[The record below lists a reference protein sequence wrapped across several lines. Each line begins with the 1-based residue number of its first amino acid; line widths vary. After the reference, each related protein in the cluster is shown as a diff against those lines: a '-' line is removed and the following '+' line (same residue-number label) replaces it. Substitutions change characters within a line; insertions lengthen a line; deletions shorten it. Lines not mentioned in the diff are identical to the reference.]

1 MTQKA
6 ISDRP
11 YQKLFFPEENI
22 MAKSYLDSLLGERE
36 KIQLVARQ
44 HWFILLSSIAL
55 EIFTI
60 LVILTAIVL
69 AVVLLPS
76 FPTVIVVVVGFGIIM
91 IPVASMVRDILIYSH
106 HEYII
111 TNLRVIQ
118 LSGIFNKQV
127 IDSSLEKVND
137 VKLAQSALG
146 RIFNYGDVEILTASE
161 LGVNLFKRIE
171 NPVTFKTA
179 MLNAKARLDSGQ
191 GWHRRPPRRHR
202 ERPGAA
208 GSAGYA
214 AQAGRADRRRVPAE
228 KSPAAG
234 ENLNPDD
241 RILPVRQTS
250 PSRRS
255 RLCRASPRW

>member
-1 MTQKA
+1 
-6 ISDRP
+6 
-11 YQKLFFPEENI
+11 

-44 HWFILLSSIAL
+44 HWFILISSIAL

-60 LVILTAIVL
+60 LVIMAAIVTAAILFPNTILL
-69 AVVLLPS
+69 AFVIGFALL
-76 FPTVIVVVVGFGIIM
+76 M
-91 IPVASMVRDILIYSH
+91 IPMVSMIRDILIYSH

-146 RIFNYGDVEILTASE
+146 RIYNYGDVEILTASE
-161 LGVNLFKRIE
+161 LGVNLFRRIE
-171 NPVTFKTA
+171 SPVTFKTA

-191 GWHRRPPRRHR
+191 GWHAPDAS
-202 ERPGAA
+202 E
-208 GSAGYA
+208 S
-214 AQAGRADRRRVPAE
+214 VPALLAQLDGLRKQGVLTE
-228 KSPAAG
+228 EEFQQKKAQLLAK
-234 ENLNPDD
+234 
-241 RILPVRQTS
+241 I
-250 PSRRS
+250 
-255 RLCRASPRW
+255 